1 VAEGAP
7 FAALRPDG
15 REVIV
20 IDRSGMVKAVAIT
33 PSGDTVAIGATTP
46 LFMTPPGADAITV
59 NPTGTEFDV
68 TEQPFAA
75 GQTLRVLTRWD
86 ARLK

>member
-1 VAEGAP
+1 
-7 FAALRPDG
+7 
-15 REVIV
+15 
-20 IDRSGMVKAVAIT
+20 
-33 PSGDTVAIGATTP
+33 VAIGATTP

-59 NPTGTEFDV
+59 NPTGTEFVV